1 MEAARSALLARC
13 HSYLATVWP
22 SEAPDRA
29 PAAAAAA
36 STAASTAAG
45 GAGVSNVPS
54 DVLPRKGKG
63 RQKKEKRKGKL
74 PLFSGHEDD
83 DLSPL
88 ETRPVQQ
95 RRANVNAAWKD
106 PERTKD
112 TKQRE
117 YLPRRSIQKKKKVA
131 VAASAAAYRGS
142 HFLTVPRLFE
152 GRTIRGPRGH
162 RRQSWEPNSP
172 FEDLPTELLLKI
184 MRLLPSWDRG
194 ALSLRCVSQ
203 AVGRAALVA
212 RPELHAP
219 QVLNMDGE
227 ATGLEMLVPLW
238 NERLRAMSADPVEFD
253 EWDGTEGT
261 QHTKVWSSDG
271 NEICARQVNRGNVDF
286 VPGVMESMYAP
297 GIPEGFRHPLAL
309 AVALGDNTIQ
319 VISHRRR
326 CRRHRRRH
334 TVATLSPPPPN
345 TRTTRCTIQVR
356 GGAVFHLT
364 HLTHITS
371 PPNPNPFLFC
381 FVLLF
386 TSPHLASLASPHPLP
401 LIDDAI

>member
-13 HSYLATVWP
+13 YSYLATVWP

-36 STAASTAAG
+36 STAASTADG
-45 GAGVSNVPS
+45 GAGISNVPS

-63 RQKKEKRKGKL
+63 RQKKEKRKGKR
-74 PLFSGHEDD
+74 PLFSGHDDD

-117 YLPRRSIQKKKKVA
+117 FLPRRSIQKKKKKAA
-131 VAASAAAYRGS
+131 VAAAAAAYRGS

-162 RRQSWEPNSP
+162 RRQSWEPNAP
-172 FEDLPTELLLKI
+172 FEDLPIELLLKI

-238 NERLRAMSADPVEFD
+238 NERLWAMSADPVECD

-261 QHTKVWSSDG
+261 QHIKVWSSDG
-271 NEICARQVNRGNVDF
+271 NEICARQVNRGNLDF
-286 VPGVMESMYAP
+286 VPSVMESMYTP
-297 GIPEGFRHPLAL
+297 GIPEGIRYPLAL

-319 VISHRRR
+319 VIS
-326 CRRHRRRH
+326 RRHH
-334 TVATLSPPPPN
+334 TVASTPN

-356 GGAVFHLT
+356 GGAVVSPHPPHSHHFTTQSKPPFYFVLFYSLPHLTSPPSPHLT
-364 HLTHITS
+364 HS
-371 PPNPNPFLFC
+371 PSSTTP
-381 FVLLF
+381 
-386 TSPHLASLASPHPLP
+386 SR
-401 LIDDAI
+401 